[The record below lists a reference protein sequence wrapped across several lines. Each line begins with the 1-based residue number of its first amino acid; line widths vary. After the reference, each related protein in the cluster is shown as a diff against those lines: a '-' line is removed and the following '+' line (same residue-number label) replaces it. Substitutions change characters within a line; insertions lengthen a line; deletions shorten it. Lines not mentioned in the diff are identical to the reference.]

1 MVFNSNNQGIAK
13 EINACLLLFTLN
25 KKWMVHS
32 YKLLVNRKIYSF
44 CTNQM
49 TKVFMEKNLRN
60 PKGHF
65 YSHPIA
71 YFLSNIFEVH
81 WYQTSCGFNCA
92 SLFKWLLLQNCVK
105 LNGMTFFYL
114 KLILLISAGPQK
126 YKHKIGHTYF
136 NF

>member
-65 YSHPIA
+65 HSLPIP
-71 YFLSNIFEVH
+71 FLSNIFAVRTRLIQLH
-81 WYQTSCGFNCA
+81 FHQIF
-92 SLFKWLLLQNCVK
+92 LQYIHKHYLDIKRKNVK
-105 LNGMTFFYL
+105 
-114 KLILLISAGPQK
+114 
-126 YKHKIGHTYF
+126 KIP
-136 NF
+136 